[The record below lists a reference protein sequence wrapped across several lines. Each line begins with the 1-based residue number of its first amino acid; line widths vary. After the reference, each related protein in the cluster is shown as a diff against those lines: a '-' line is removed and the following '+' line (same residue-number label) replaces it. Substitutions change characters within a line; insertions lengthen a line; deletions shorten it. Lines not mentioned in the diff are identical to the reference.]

1 LFLVGGRPLLWWTVK
16 SAHESKRLSR
26 VIVSTDSLEIAEAAR
41 ALAAEVPFM
50 RPQRLAGDETPGID
64 VIVHALEWLSN
75 TEGYEPDLVMVLQ
88 PTSPLRTADHIDG
101 AIELLLAKNAPAVV
115 SVTEVQYHPY
125 WMKRVN
131 GERVMSDFM
140 TLDAPCVRRQDLPV
154 LYAINGAMYLA
165 RRATLLAQRTFF
177 PEGTRA
183 FIMPQSSS
191 LDIDTPWDAHLAD
204 LILRDA
210 HEQRSSD

>member
-1 LFLVGGRPLLWWTVK
+1 MFLVGGKPLLCWTVK

-41 ALAAEVPFM
+41 TLATEVPFI
-50 RPQRLAGDETPGID
+50 RPQRLASDETSGID

-75 TEGYEPDLVMVLQ
+75 TEAYEPDLVMVLQ

-131 GERVMSDFM
+131 GEGVMHDFM
-140 TLDAPCVRRQDLPV
+140 TLDAPYARRQDLPV
-154 LYAINGAMYLA
+154 LYAINGAVYLA
-165 RRATLLAQRTFF
+165 RRATFLAQRTFF

-204 LILRDA
+204 LILRNA
-210 HEQRSSD
+210 HEQRASD